1 MDIQVAESGP
11 CRKTITIRI
20 PPEKVRQHIEGM
32 YRSAS
37 QQVQM
42 KGFRPGKVPRKVLE
56 QRYGEAIAA
65 EAKET
70 LVNQSFRE
78 AMQGQGFQPIGA
90 PKVEGLDASP
100 LDPAAALEFQVH
112 VDVRPEFKL
121 GKVKGL
127 SVKRGDPSV
136 TDEDM
141 ESGLNQ
147 LAGQKRK
154 LGPVAEPAA
163 DGDFLQ
169 ADVTYRCDGA
179 VVHEQKGLRLNTGI
193 PLAGSDPTVFAD
205 KLRGASKGDSRTIAL
220 TFPPNFEV
228 EAVRGKPG
236 EADLAIQDVL
246 RVQSPPLDD
255 EFAKGFDFDSIDA
268 LKEELRKRIGAEKE
282 RQDKLRQEDECI
294 EALLG
299 AHDFPLPPGLVDDET
314 EAQLKGFEHRLKQA
328 ETPEDQIP
336 AKVEE
341 ARGEARQ
348 EAEKRVRVFFILD
361 AVARDQKIFV
371 TEGDMEEALRSLAA
385 QNQTTVDV
393 VRKHY
398 EERNMM
404 ADLRLGILER
414 KVRDLLRANA
424 TIADS

>member
-20 PPEKVRQHIEGM
+20 PPEKIRQHIEGM

-42 KGFRPGKVPRKVLE
+42 KGFRPGKVPRKILE
-56 QRYGEAIAA
+56 QRFGEQIAA
-65 EAKET
+65 EAKES

-78 AMQGQGFQPIGA
+78 AMQGQEFQPIGA
-90 PKVEGLDASP
+90 PKVEGLDGSP
-100 LDPAAALEFQVH
+100 LDPATVLEFQVH

-121 GKVKGL
+121 GAVKGL
-127 SVKRGDPSV
+127 TVKRGDPSV
-136 TDEDM
+136 TDEDL
-141 ESGLNQ
+141 ESGLQQ

-154 LGPVAEPAA
+154 LGPVAEPAV

-179 VVHEQKGLRLNTGI
+179 VVDEQKGLRLNTGI
-193 PLAGSDPTVFAD
+193 PLAGSDGVDFAT
-205 KLRGASKGDSRTIAL
+205 KLRGASRGDARTIAL
-220 TFPPNFEV
+220 TFPPNFPI
-228 EAVRGKPG
+228 EAVRGKAG
-236 EADLAIQDVL
+236 EAELQIQDVL
-246 RVQSPPLDD
+246 RVQSPPMDD
-255 EFAKGFDFDSIDA
+255 EFAKGFDFDGIDA

-282 RQDKLRQEDECI
+282 RMDKLRQEDECI
-294 EALLG
+294 EALLT

-314 EAQLKGFEHRLKQA
+314 DAQLQGFAQRLKQG
-328 ETPEDQIP
+328 ETPEDEIP
-336 AKVEE
+336 AKLEE
-341 ARGEARQ
+341 ARPEARQ

-361 AVARDQKIFV
+361 AVAREQKLFV
-371 TEGDMEEALRSLAA
+371 TEGDMEEALRNLAA

-398 EERNMM
+398 EEKNMM